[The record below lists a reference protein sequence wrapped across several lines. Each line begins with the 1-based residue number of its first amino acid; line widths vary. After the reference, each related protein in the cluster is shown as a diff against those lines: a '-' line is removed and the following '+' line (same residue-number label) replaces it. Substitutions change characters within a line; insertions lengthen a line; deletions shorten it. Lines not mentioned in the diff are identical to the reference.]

1 MTVSLDFSRVRER
14 LGAGLFAMVA
24 GPDGPRN
31 RARIHETAGPRW
43 FAEDRPIR
51 QVHADASMFVGGL
64 RALLL
69 QSLHP
74 LAMAG
79 VAEHSDYRG
88 DPWGRLQR
96 TSTFLA
102 VTTFGTA
109 TDAQRAVDRVRGIH
123 RRVHGVAP
131 DGKPYRADDPHL
143 LEWVHIAE
151 VDSFLKAYQRYGAA
165 PLDQHG
171 RDAYVSDTARV
182 AESLGVIDPPRT
194 EAALRSRLE
203 LFRPELRSTESAR
216 EAARFLLLTP
226 PLSLPARAPYGVLAS
241 AAVGLLP
248 VWARLPLRLPYLPV
262 LEGTGVRLAGGVL
275 VGGIRWAL
283 EANRGA
289 ANPAAG
295 PTRGG
300 IQG

>member
-1 MTVSLDFSRVRER
+1 MPVFLDLGRVRER

-24 GPDGPRN
+24 GPEGPQN

-109 TDAQRAVDRVRGIH
+109 SDAQRAVDRVRGIH
-123 RRVHGVAP
+123 RRVHGIAP
-131 DGKPYRADDPHL
+131 DGTPYRADDPHL

-151 VDSFLKAYQRYGAA
+151 VDSFLKAYQRYGGA
-165 PLDQHG
+165 PLDQQG
-171 RDAYVSDTARV
+171 RDAYVSDTAHV
-182 AESLGVIDPPRT
+182 AEALGVIDPPRT
-194 EAALRSRLE
+194 EAALRSRHAQY
-203 LFRPELRSTESAR
+203 RPELRGTEAAR

-226 PLSLPARAPYGVLAS
+226 PLALPARAPYGVLAS

-262 LEGTGVRLAGGVL
+262 LEATGVRLAGSAL
-275 VGGIRWAL
+275 VGGMRWAL
-283 EANRGA
+283 AANRATGPVTSGTSA
-289 ANPAAG
+289 VPPA
-295 PTRGG
+295 
-300 IQG
+300 